1 MVAPGLPHHLTV
13 LGDVVVGYAVDR
25 FTVPD
30 AGKVIG
36 VADIVAALVRLRQ
49 LPPVR
54 PTQFPVAGAVMPDS
68 GVANGVVGNGF
79 AIISGQKIQPF
90 AVTVGIGVRFC
101 TADTAN
107 IAVGV
112 IGVVVGSVGVDF
124 LGQLILRIVGVAG
137 IPRSVGGMGHL
148 GNVTACIILI
158 AQTEFVK
165 AGAAISLG
173 IVNGGDLG
181 GLVAP
186 VGAAG
191 GLDLRHYGVILLIL
205 CYTFY
210 CLTSCGTTLA
220 VSLYAPSELTIGT
233 VIFSPSI
240 LIQ

>member
-1 MVAPGLPHHLTV
+1 M
-13 LGDVVVGYAVDR
+13 
-25 FTVPD
+25 
-30 AGKVIG
+30 
-36 VADIVAALVRLRQ
+36 
-49 LPPVR
+49 
-54 PTQFPVAGAVMPDS
+54 
-68 GVANGVVGNGF
+68 GF
-79 AIISGQKIQPF
+79 CA
-90 AVTVGIGVRFC
+90 
-101 TADTAN
+101 ADTADVS
-107 IAVGV
+107 IGV
-112 IGVVVGSVGVDF
+112 IGVVIGSVGVDF

-137 IPRSVGGMGHL
+137 VMSGVGGVGYL
-148 GNVTACIILI
+148 GDVAACVIFI
-158 AQTEFVK
+158 AELKVRKT
-165 AGAAISLG
+165 GATVSLG